1 MPPGFTDP
9 QLAENFNDFFVTKIA
24 KIMTLLHGN
33 IANMPPYSQ
42 LDTVQLL
49 PPKLEKFRVLTDD
62 EVARIVRK
70 SPSKCCMSDPVDTG
84 LLKDVLPAALPLL
97 TRLVNSSMQ
106 SGIFPDDLKE
116 ALVKPLLKKINLD
129 PIDKNYRPVSNLEF
143 SGKLIERAVSDQ
155 ITKHIADNSLLESMQ
170 SAYRAHHSTE
180 TALVKVKS
188 DILKAMDR
196 QEIVC
201 LTLLDLSAA
210 FDTISKDKL
219 LTRLEEEFGITNTC
233 LKWIESYL
241 TQRTQRVMVGNSRS
255 DPVTLTY
262 GVPQGSVLGLI
273 LFTLYTCPLGR
284 ICRKHSIG
292 YHLYADDQQIYLS
305 FKPRITGSQEQCIKR
320 LEDCIAEIRQWM
332 TLNLLKLN
340 DNKTEFILFGTRQQL
355 SKLDTIPV
363 SIAVGNTMVH
373 PVEMVRNLGYI
384 MDKLLKNTAHIN
396 KTVSTTYCQ
405 IRNIQKI
412 RSKLDIESTRTVVQ
426 ALVLSRLDYCNSML
440 QGSADYQL
448 HKLQKIQ
455 NMACRVVCNLNKHD
469 HVSDHMEALHWLKIC
484 ERICF
489 KIATLMHS
497 CIHGSAP
504 KYLIDILP
512 IRHNKRQMRSS
523 TSDILPSVLC
533 KNVLSYNSAFPSIGP
548 RVWNALP
555 APLRT
560 EKDDKNF
567 RCALK
572 THLFGH
578 SYGK

>member
-1 MPPGFTDP
+1 MPPGFTDS
-9 QLAENFNDFFVTKIA
+9 QLAENFNNFFVTKIA

-33 IANMPPYSQ
+33 IANMPPHSQ
-42 LDTVQLL
+42 LGTVPQL
-49 PPKLEKFRVLTDD
+49 PPKLEKFKSSYRWWSGQDHQEITKQVLC
-62 EVARIVRK
+62 VRSCGHRSTK
-70 SPSKCCMSDPVDTG
+70 G
-84 LLKDVLPAALPLL
+84 LLPLALPLL

-116 ALVKPLLKKINLD
+116 ALVKPLLKKINFD
-129 PIDKNYRPVSNLEF
+129 PIDKNYRLFSNLEF

-155 ITKHIADNSLLESMQ
+155 ITKHIADNNLLESMQ

-241 TQRTQRVMVGNSRS
+241 TQSTRVMVGSSRS
-255 DPVTLTY
+255 DPVTLTF
-262 GVPQGSVLGLI
+262 GVPQGSVLGPI

-284 ICRKHSIG
+284 ICRKHIIG
-292 YHLYADDQQIYLS
+292 YHLYADDQKIYLS
-305 FKPRITGSQEQCIKR
+305 FKPQIIGSHEQCIKR
-320 LEDCIAEIRQWM
+320 LEDCIAEIHQWM

-340 DNKTEFILFGTRQQL
+340 NDKTEFILFGTRQQL
-355 SKLDTIPV
+355 SKLDTILV

-373 PVEMVRNLGYI
+373 LVEMVRNLGYI
-384 MDKLLKNTAHIN
+384 MDKLLKKTAHIN

-405 IRNIQKI
+405 IKNIQKI

-426 ALVLSRLDYCNSML
+426 ALVLSRLNYCNSML

-469 HVSDHMEALHWLKIC
+469 HVSNHMETLHWLKIL

-489 KIATLMHS
+489 KISTLMHS

-512 IRHNKRQMRSS
+512 TQTANEIINQWY
-523 TSDILPSVLC
+523 TAIGLVEC
-533 KNVLSYNSAFPSIGP
+533 AIISYNSAFPLVGP

-555 APLRT
+555 APVRT

-572 THLFGH
+572 IICLDTH
-578 SYGK
+578 GKLP